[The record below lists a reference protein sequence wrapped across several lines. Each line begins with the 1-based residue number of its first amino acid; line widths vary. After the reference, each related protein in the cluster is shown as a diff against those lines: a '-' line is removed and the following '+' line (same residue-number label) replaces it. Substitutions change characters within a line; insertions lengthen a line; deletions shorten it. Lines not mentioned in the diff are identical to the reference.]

1 MSEPT
6 PCKLCGKPVK
16 LNPARG
22 DWPWVQPENGF
33 CGVCS
38 ATLSPASQRHV
49 NVLVARLAEVE
60 RDRDAEHQRAEDCA
74 AALDRVLTLIEKTA
88 RLNDTQHL
96 WALYDRVLK
105 AMDRP
110 LPAPPEAT

>member
-1 MSEPT
+1 MSDQTT
-6 PCKLCGKPVK
+6 PCKLCGKPIDR
-16 LNPARG
+16 PAE
-22 DWPWVQPENGF
+22 WPWAEPTGGY
-33 CGVCS
+33 CGTCT
-38 ATLSPASQRHV
+38 ATLSPASRRYV
-49 NVLVARLAEVE
+49 DALVARLAEVE

-88 RLNDTQHL
+88 HLNDTEHL